1 MSRTL
6 RRILA
11 IALVVFV
18 TAGLV
23 ALGVR
28 ELLNRVNLPL
38 AQQSRCDLPGTGY
51 SLSTEQAANA
61 ATVTAVAITRKLP
74 QRAAVI
80 AIATALQESKLVNV
94 EHGDRDSLGLFQQRP
109 SQGWGTPTQVLD
121 PRYAVG
127 KFYDKLVKVRDW
139 KTRPITQVAQAVQ
152 QSAYPEAY
160 QQWEDQ
166 ATVLARAFSGQSPA
180 AVNCTFPAPTRA
192 ATPERIVALLTIE
205 LPSTALTTQTS
216 SAEVKPAGWTPTLW
230 LVAKAD
236 RLGIESVSYAG
247 QRWSRTAGWKQDP
260 TARQDRVRFVVANI
274 TQTAAPSPQT
284 AG

>member
-1 MSRTL
+1 MPRTL

-11 IALVVFV
+11 ISLVVLV

-28 ELLNRVNLPL
+28 ALLNRVSLPF
-38 AQQSRCDLPGTGY
+38 AQQSRCDLPGTTY

-74 QRAAVI
+74 QRAAVV
-80 AIATALQESKLVNV
+80 ALATALQESKLVNV

-109 SQGWGTPTQVLD
+109 SQGWGTATQVLD
-121 PRYAVG
+121 PRYAAG
-127 KFYDKLVKVRDW
+127 KFYDRLVKVHNW
-139 KTRPITQVAQAVQ
+139 QKRPITQVAQAVQ

-166 ATVLARAFSGQSPA
+166 ATVLARVFSGHSPA
-180 AVNCTFPAPTRA
+180 AVNCTFPAPTKT
-192 ATPERIVALLTIE
+192 ATPARIVALLTIE
-205 LPSTALTTQTS
+205 LPSTALDTATR
-216 SAEVKPAGWTPTLW
+216 SADVRPAGWTPTLW

-236 RLGIESVSYAG
+236 RLGIESVAYAG
-247 QRWSRTAGWKQDP
+247 QRWSRTNGWKQDS
-260 TARQDRVRFVVANI
+260 TARGDRIRFVVAQV
-274 TQTAAPSPQT
+274 TRTT
-284 AG
+284 G